1 MDGADLVI
9 IRATDPAG
17 RPATGERKVNGFHL
31 LKMKR
36 PLRVWCGW
44 RPGQR
49 LRAFPILSREILFP
63 GYIGR

>member
-17 RPATGERKVNGFHL
+17 RPATGERKVNGIHL

-36 PLRVWCGW
+36 PFRV
-44 RPGQR
+44 
-49 LRAFPILSREILFP
+49 RATKPP
-63 GYIGR
+63 PAAGK